1 MGGLRSCNRELSLP
15 ALMREPDAIPLV
27 PRLDKPVDSLFA
39 RVLCLSIDK
48 TVLNEVGNGAGSRT
62 VNG

>member
-1 MGGLRSCNRELSLP
+1 MGRLRSCHRELSLP

-27 PRLDKPVDSLFA
+27 PRLDKPVCSLFA

-48 TVLNEVGNGAGSRT
+48 TVLNEARDGAGPRT
-62 VNG
+62 FNG